1 MTENNRNYTYDRYLS
16 PLDVWAIAFGC
27 TVGWGAFIMPG
38 STFLPVAGPLG
49 SLIGLVIGVAIMLMI
64 GANFSF
70 LMRHK
75 PGTGG
80 VYAYTKEA
88 LGRNHAFMCAWFLS
102 LSYLAILFL
111 NAISLFTVI
120 RTVFA
125 NTLQIGYRS
134 YSIGGNVITLGEVG
148 ASIVALSCVGLLF
161 INAKPLLQKLQ
172 TLLAVILLAGV
183 LFVAALCLPHLG
195 SFGNLGAGMKA
206 NGIGMFGI
214 RGGSKPLAIFSIVM
228 LAPFAFFGFEVISLE
243 TVHFKFKVHL
253 SRWIIIASILLS
265 GIVYISLTLVSVC
278 AAPDGYTSWQAY
290 ITDLGKLTGLQSVPS
305 FFSAQAI
312 IGDVGLWVI
321 ALAALAAILT
331 SMIAAYRATTRML
344 STMAEDHLLSEKFS
358 KTNHSILFIMVIAI
372 LVSILGKN
380 MLDCFLNL
388 ASLGA
393 VIGFG
398 YTSLSAWKLA
408 RKNGRTLFA
417 LTGAAGTIAS
427 VTFAF
432 VNLVPKF
439 TIMEMM
445 GSEAFLLLS
454 LWCLL
459 GLIFYLHIV
468 ARSGAAGSTSS
479 SIAMFVLLLY
489 SMMMWLSDRIMS
501 TESIQAYLEILRK
514 KGPFGLLVILIGL
527 GIMLVN
533 QNVARRTET
542 EKIVAQPPVDDG

>member
-1 MTENNRNYTYDRYLS
+1 MENNRSYTYDRYLS

-27 TVGWGAFIMPG
+27 TVGWGAFNLPG

-49 SLIGLVIGVAIMLMI
+49 SLIGMAIGAVIMLVI

-70 LMRHK
+70 LMRLR

-88 LGRNHAFMCAWFLS
+88 LGRNHAFLCAWFLS

-125 NTLQIGYRS
+125 NSLQIGYRS
-134 YSIGGNVITLGEVG
+134 YNIGGNVITLGEVG

-172 TLLAVILLAGV
+172 TLFAIILLAGV
-183 LFVAALCLPHLG
+183 LIVAVLCLQHVGPLG
-195 SFGNLGAGMKA
+195 FSGNLSS
-206 NGIGMFGI
+206 IDMFGMQGDS
-214 RGGSKPLAIFSIVM
+214 RPLAVFSIVM

-243 TVHFKFKVHL
+243 TVHFRFRAHL
-253 SRWIIIASILLS
+253 SRWIIFASILLS
-265 GIVYISLTLVSVC
+265 GIVYISLTLVSIC
-278 AAPDGYTSWQAY
+278 AAPDGYASWQAY
-290 ITDLGKLTGLQSVPS
+290 IADLGQLTGLQSVPS
-305 FFSAQAI
+305 FFSAKAI
-312 IGDVGLWVI
+312 IGDIGLWAI

-358 KTNHSILFIMVIAI
+358 KTNHSILVIMVIAI
-372 LVSILGKN
+372 LISILGKN
-380 MLDCFLNL
+380 VLDCFLNL

-408 RKNGRTLFA
+408 RRNGSRLFT
-417 LTGAAGTIAS
+417 LTGAAGAIAS
-427 VTFAF
+427 VTFAV
-432 VNLVPKF
+432 VNLVPKL
-439 TIMEMM
+439 TVMEMM
-445 GSEAFLLLS
+445 SSDAFLLLS

-459 GLIFYLHIV
+459 GLLFYLHTV
-468 ARSGAAGSTSS
+468 TRSGTVGSTSS
-479 SIAMFVLLLY
+479 GIIMFVLLLY
-489 SMMMWLSDRIMS
+489 SMMMWLNGRIRS
-501 TESIQAYLEILRK
+501 GGNALSVHALLYQE
-514 KGPFGLLVILIGL
+514 GPLALLIICAGL
-527 GIMLVN
+527 GFLLINLA
-533 QNVARRTET
+533 VARKMKNR
-542 EKIVAQPPVDDG
+542 KIDVTIL

>member
-1 MTENNRNYTYDRYLS
+1 MEKNKIYKYDRYLS

-27 TVGWGAFIMPG
+27 TVGWSAFIMPG

-49 SLIGLVIGVAIMLMI
+49 SLIGMAIGVVIMLMI

-80 VYAYTKEA
+80 VYTYTKEV
-88 LGRNHAFMCAWFLS
+88 LGRNPAFLCAWFLS

-125 NTLQIGYRS
+125 NSLQIGYRS
-134 YSIGGNVITLGEVG
+134 YNIAGNVITLGEVG

-161 INAKPLLQKLQ
+161 INAKPLLQRLQ

-183 LFVAALCLPHLG
+183 LTVAVLCLPHLK
-195 SFGNLGAGMKA
+195 SLGHLNA
-206 NGIGMFGI
+206 NGIGLFGI
-214 RGGSKPLAIFSIVM
+214 QGGSRPFAIFSIVM

-265 GIVYISLTLVSVC
+265 GIVYISLTLISVC
-278 AAPDGYTSWQAY
+278 AAPDGYTSWPAY
-290 ITDLGKLTGLQSVPS
+290 IADLGRLTGLPSVPS
-305 FFSAQAI
+305 FFCAKAV
-312 IGDVGLWVI
+312 IGDAGLWVI
-321 ALAALAAILT
+321 ALSALAAILT

-344 STMAEDHLLSEKFS
+344 STMAENRLISEKFS

-372 LVSILGKN
+372 LISILGKN
-380 MLDCFLNL
+380 ILDCFMDL

-398 YTSLSAWKLA
+398 FTSLSAWKLA
-408 RKNGRTLFA
+408 RKKGSRLFA
-417 LTGAAGTIAS
+417 ATGAAGTIAS
-427 VTFAF
+427 VTFAAA
-432 VNLVPKF
+432 NLVPKL
-439 TIMEMM
+439 TVMGMM
-445 GSEAFLLLS
+445 STEACLLLAA
-454 LWCLL
+454 WCLL
-459 GLIFYLHIV
+459 GLLFYLYIV
-468 ARSGAAGSTSS
+468 S
-479 SIAMFVLLLY
+479 
-489 SMMMWLSDRIMS
+489 
-501 TESIQAYLEILRK
+501 RK
-514 KGPFGLLVILIGL
+514 QSRNIS
-527 GIMLVN
+527 
-533 QNVARRTET
+533 RR
-542 EKIVAQPPVDDG
+542 